1 MLNYTRTGL
10 MTVATGFMEWW
21 TQFFFV
27 QKRLCHT
34 IWYGRFDS
42 TSGKHPFGNSFIF
55 QHISDSKHTAVNT
68 YLISVSLFSAEI
80 LCKCIWSLCLHNRW
94 AAIRPFLVRN
104 ALIHSFPVY
113 IYLDKVRVSATTE
126 SVYIKAISLTRTHW
140 VNRPQRYQK
149 KRKSFCPLK
158 LNLINLELLSDIDL
172 SSGICVSLFSYIF

>member
-1 MLNYTRTGL
+1 MFHCFLLKSYASASGLCVYTTDEQPL
-10 MTVATGFMEWW
+10 D
-21 TQFFFV
+21 
-27 QKRLCHT
+27 L
-34 IWYGRFDS
+34 
-42 TSGKHPFGNSFIF
+42 
-55 QHISDSKHTAVNT
+55 
-68 YLISVSLFSAEI
+68 L
-80 LCKCIWSLCLHNRW
+80 
-94 AAIRPFLVRN
+94 FLVRN

-172 SSGICVSLFSYIF
+172 SSGIYVSLFSYIF